1 MKNPNTFLITG
12 ASQGLG
18 LIIVKQLL
26 NAGKKVIATTRN
38 AATFDP
44 EIKAHENLE
53 VISLD
58 LTDETSVASMITD
71 LKSRYSGI
79 DVLINNAGFGFA
91 GAIEEAQQ
99 DEVAQVIELNLL
111 ATIRMTRLVLPLM
124 REQNKG
130 HIINLS
136 SNAGLV
142 SSAGF
147 GIYNASKYAI
157 EGFSEALL
165 LEVSRLGIEVT
176 LIEPGAFRTN
186 FLASSLAVSR
196 ITLADYEPTAG
207 LFKSRLNANNGSQP
221 GDPVK
226 AAQAIIGISEMENP
240 PLRLLL
246 GQDAYNRVTAKLKAV
261 SLEIENMKQVTL
273 STDFN

>member
-26 NAGKKVIATTRN
+26 SAGKKVIATTRN
-38 AATFDP
+38 ADNFPA
-44 EIKAHENLE
+44 EIKAHANLE

-58 LTDETSVASMITD
+58 LTDETSVATMIGEIG
-71 LKSRYSGI
+71 LKAAGI

-91 GAIEEAQQ
+91 GAIEEAQD
-99 DEVAQVIELNLL
+99 DEVAKVIELNLL

-124 REQNKG
+124 RERRKG
-130 HIINLS
+130 HIINIS

-147 GIYNASKYAI
+147 GIYNASKYAV

-165 LEVSRLGIEVT
+165 LEVDSLGIQVT
-176 LIEPGAFRTN
+176 LVEPGAFRTN

-196 ITLADYEPTAG
+196 IAIDDYEPTAG
-207 LFKSRLNANNGSQP
+207 LFKNRLNANNGSQP

-226 AAQAIIGISEMENP
+226 AAQAIISLSEMENP

>member
-26 NAGKKVIATTRN
+26 SAGKKVIATTRN
-38 AATFDP
+38 ADTFDP
-44 EIKAHENLE
+44 ETKAHANLE

-58 LTDETSVASMITD
+58 LTDENSVASMVKD
-71 LKSRYSGI
+71 LRSRYSNI

-99 DEVAQVIELNLL
+99 DEVAKVIELNVL

-124 REQNKG
+124 REQKKG

-142 SSAGF
+142 STAGF
-147 GIYNASKYAI
+147 GIYNASKYAV

-165 LEVSRLGIEVT
+165 LEVTGLGIQVT

-186 FLASSLAVSR
+186 FLASSLALSR
-196 ITLADYEPTAG
+196 ISIADYDPTAG
-207 LFKSRLNANNGSQP
+207 LFKTRLNANNGSQP

-226 AAQAIIGISEMENP
+226 GAQAIIRVSEMENP

-261 SLEIENMKQVTL
+261 SLEIENLKQVTL

>member
-26 NAGKKVIATTRN
+26 SAGKKVIATTRN
-38 AATFDP
+38 ADNFPA
-44 EIKAHENLE
+44 EIKAHANLE

-58 LTDETSVASMITD
+58 LTDETSVATMIGEIG
-71 LKSRYSGI
+71 LKGAGI

-91 GAIEEAQQ
+91 GAIEEAQD
-99 DEVAQVIELNLL
+99 DEVAKVIELNLL

-124 REQNKG
+124 RERRKG
-130 HIINLS
+130 HIINIS

-147 GIYNASKYAI
+147 GIYNASKYAV

-165 LEVSRLGIEVT
+165 LEVDSLGIQVT
-176 LIEPGAFRTN
+176 LVEPGAFRTN
-186 FLASSLAVSR
+186 FLDSSLAVSR
-196 ITLADYEPTAG
+196 IAIDDYEPTAG
-207 LFKSRLNANNGSQP
+207 LFKNRLNANNGSQP

-226 AAQAIIGISEMENP
+226 AAQAIISLSEMENP